1 VKDEPISG
9 NYFPA
14 VQRAFLL
21 DNNGNDQFT
30 LIGTHAHGCGSSS
43 NGHIELMLH
52 RRCLADDGYG
62 VGEVLDDT
70 THITSNIWLIL
81 DYNEENTFLHR
92 RLALLHE
99 HPPVP
104 MFGQPIASIS
114 AWTSVYPSQTSEVTQ
129 SLPLNVHLL
138 SLNSLT
144 ETNNTILRLQHIFEL
159 GEHPVYSQPVSVD
172 LDTIFTAFAVGSPVE
187 ASLSANQPLSNIHR
201 LVWSINEPSEPAT
214 QPKQEAPVIDSRD
227 DVVVLT
233 ARALR
238 TWTVPNE

>member
-1 VKDEPISG
+1 M
-9 NYFPA
+9 
-14 VQRAFLL
+14 QRAFLL

-70 THITSNIWLIL
+70 THIASSIWLIL

-104 MFGQPIASIS
+104 LFGQPVSSLS
-114 AWTSVYPSQTSEVTQ
+114 AWTSQYLTQTSEVSQ
-129 SLPLNVHLL
+129 ELPLNVHLL

-144 ETNNTILRLQHIFEL
+144 ETNSTIFRLQHIFEL
-159 GEHPVYSQPVSVD
+159 GEHPVYSQPVTVD
-172 LDTIFTAFAVGSPVE
+172 IDALFTSFEMSSPVE
-187 ASLSANQPLSNIHR
+187 SSLSANQPLSNIHR
-201 LVWSINEPSEPAT
+201 LVWNTNEPSSSAVAP
-214 QPKQEAPVIDSRD
+214 APVQAAVEDED
-227 DVVVLT
+227 DIIVLT

-238 TWTVPNE
+238 TWTVPNEQ